1 MSLLREHTQVF
12 LYKMQKFGLIVLRQY
27 KLTEIYKPT
36 EYRISFGTPSRN
48 WMFMQ
53 SFTTGAEGKFQCFR
67 VWWYTSVILSDIRV
81 LGPPCMQATV
91 SQPQQPA

>member
-48 WMFMQ
+48 
-53 SFTTGAEGKFQCFR
+53 
-67 VWWYTSVILSDIRV
+67 
-81 LGPPCMQATV
+81 
-91 SQPQQPA
+91 